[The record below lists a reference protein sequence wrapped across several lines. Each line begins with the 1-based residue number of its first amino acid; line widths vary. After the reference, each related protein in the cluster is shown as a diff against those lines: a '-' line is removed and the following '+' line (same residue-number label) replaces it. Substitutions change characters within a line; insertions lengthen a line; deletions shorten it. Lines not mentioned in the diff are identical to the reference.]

1 MPLENKHISL
11 EEQELKMSISFWIIL
26 INAVS
31 QWVGLLAIEIPLCS
45 RFTGLQMQCFIRK
58 MLKSSFCYET
68 ILIQKEERKKRNKK
82 GEDKKII
89 TGKFYPSFPGD
100 IVVDWAFC
108 SVFWRIERN
117 SKRKEN
123 SGTLLSLLT
132 SLIIYQE
139 NYLSS
144 FAQAYLTTELSHIS

>member
-1 MPLENKHISL
+1 MKQFLFK
-11 EEQELKMSISFWIIL
+11 
-26 INAVS
+26 
-31 QWVGLLAIEIPLCS
+31 
-45 RFTGLQMQCFIRK
+45 RK
-58 MLKSSFCYET
+58 K
-68 ILIQKEERKKRNKK
+68 ERKETKK

-100 IVVDWAFC
+100 IVVGWAFC

-123 SGTLLSLLT
+123 SGTLLSLLP